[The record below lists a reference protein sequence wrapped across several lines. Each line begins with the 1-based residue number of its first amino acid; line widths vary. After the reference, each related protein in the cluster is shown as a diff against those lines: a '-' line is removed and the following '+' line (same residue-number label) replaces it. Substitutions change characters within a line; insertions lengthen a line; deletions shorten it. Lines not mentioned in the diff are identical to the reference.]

1 MKRYLT
7 GVRENLSTG
16 GTLRV
21 KSRLKL
27 RLFITIL
34 KYKIVIP
41 NNKKKT
47 LSRLT
52 KKKQIWRLP
61 AFLKLAI
68 YTLNS

>member
-7 GVRENLSTG
+7 GVRKNLSTG

-21 KSRLKL
+21 KSRLEL
-27 RLFITIL
+27 RLFITIS
-34 KYKIVIP
+34 KYEIVIP

-61 AFLKLAI
+61 ALSE
-68 YTLNS
+68 LNSSQD